1 MSDKVTILLAARDD
15 LDLVKVWI
23 LRDKLLYF
31 EFQNKVIDAMIEHV
45 NIEVEEGK
53 YVNLWSLA
61 FHYAFDN
68 TLKEAPILRL
78 FGDMYCLVGQGDF
91 TLL

>member
-1 MSDKVTILLAARDD
+1 
-15 LDLVKVWI
+15 
-23 LRDKLLYF
+23 
-31 EFQNKVIDAMIEHV
+31 MIEHV

-68 TLKEAPILRL
+68 TLKEASILRL
-78 FGDMYCLVGQGDF
+78 FVDMHCLVDHGDL